1 MSSTSKKMKST
12 QNEIIELDKQIINA
26 QILKTGKYEK
36 NGALVRKW
44 EGETDSDSY
53 IAQITKSNMS
63 FIGILNGK
71 FEREGYGLNN
81 FSNGDQYFGYFEN
94 DLRNKH
100 GIYFWN
106 PQKKNS
112 IIHEECYY
120 GFWKDNKKDNRG
132 LYLWMDEPE
141 GNLDFQKANF
151 DCYIGDIK
159 DDKYTKGI
167 YLTKKNDDY
176 YLYYGLFDENGKKND
191 KNALFYSSTDRLIK
205 GHIVNDNFIDAYVAF
220 FESETGNL
228 TTFVFCNF
236 GNDGTVTSMKQE
248 KELGIDEV
256 EKLKNEMNTFRNVIL
271 EEDYFTNIYNKYRE
285 IRSFIKENMTS
296 IDILD
301 DKEKFPEI
309 IKLCVGY
316 NSLNLFHEIEK
327 KVYNRKV

>member
-1 MSSTSKKMKST
+1 MKST

-26 QILKTGKYEK
+26 QILKNGKYEK
-36 NGALVRKW
+36 NGALIRKW

-94 DLRNKH
+94 DLRNRH
-100 GIYFWN
+100 GIYFWA
-106 PQKKNS
+106 PQKKTS
-112 IIHEECYY
+112 LIHEECYY

-159 DDKYTKGI
+159 DDKYTKGT
-167 YLTKKNDDY
+167 YLTKKGDDY

-191 KNALFYSSTDRLIK
+191 KNAFFYSSNDRLIK
-205 GHIVNDNFIDAYVAF
+205 GNIVNDNFSEGYIAYF
-220 FESETGNL
+220 NSETGNL
-228 TTFVFCNF
+228 DNFFFCKF
-236 GNDGTVTSMKQE
+236 GNDNFLNLIKKE
-248 KELGIDEV
+248 KELNIDNV
-256 EKLKNEMNTFRNVIL
+256 ENIKCEMNTFR
-271 EEDYFTNIYNKYRE
+271 
-285 IRSFIKENMTS
+285 SGS
-296 IDILD
+296 
-301 DKEKFPEI
+301 
-309 IKLCVGY
+309 LCGW
-316 NSLNLFHEIEK
+316 SS
-327 KVYNRKV
+327 